1 MKTSE
6 IWSFSLESG
15 DQCLLRV
22 VLALKDLDLHP
33 DQFLAFIGDWL
44 LIQISKHSDLRD
56 DSFEKRNLL
65 LNGVL
70 IWKYRNAHK
79 LGFEKI
85 GEKKVRIEEVE
96 VPGWFA
102 NDQHTA
108 FFFRGE
114 VEYPVQGYD
123 FIYIHEHWRTL
134 LSANLP
140 KLEDLAWYVPDYHAY
155 LEAAA
160 KGQVK
165 KGLGVYHGDVRYN
178 VKRDEILSAIG
189 VSFDEPYYKV
199 LAANAG
205 DDSLNAYEAA
215 LDPAIKRTVKQNRS
229 K

>member
-6 IWSFSLESG
+6 IWGFRLESG
-15 DQCLLRV
+15 ARCLLRV
-22 VLALKDLDLHP
+22 VLALKDLNLHP
-33 DQFLAFIGDWL
+33 EQFLAFIGDWL

-56 DSFEKRNLL
+56 DSFEKQNLL
-65 LNGVL
+65 LDGVL
-70 IWKYRNAHK
+70 VWKYRNATK

-85 GEKKVRIEEVE
+85 GEKKVCVEEVE
-96 VPGWFA
+96 FPGWFA

-123 FIYIHEHWRTL
+123 FVYIHEHWRIL

-140 KLEDLAWYVPDYHAY
+140 KLKNLAWYLSDYYTY

-165 KGLGVYHGDVRYN
+165 KGIGVYSADVRYN
-178 VKRDEILSAIG
+178 VKKDEILSAIG
-189 VSFDEPYYKV
+189 VSFEEPYYKV

-205 DDSLNAYEAA
+205 DDRLNAYEAA